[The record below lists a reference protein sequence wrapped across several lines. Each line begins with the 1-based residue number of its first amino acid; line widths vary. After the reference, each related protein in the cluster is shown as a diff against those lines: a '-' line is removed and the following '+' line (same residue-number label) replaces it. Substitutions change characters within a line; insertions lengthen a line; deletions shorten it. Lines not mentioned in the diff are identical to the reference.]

1 MIIEVTPLEELREN
15 LIMVLQRMAEVRMEQ
30 KVLIKKQKDH
40 LFLAEKVPVNL
51 GVLLQKVKP
60 QEARRV
66 TKVLTAHVRVLADLE
81 NNLV

>member
-1 MIIEVTPLEELREN
+1 MIIEVTPLAELRED